1 MKKIIKFTLFT
12 MLIFLCFIGFVGCK
26 SAAKVSENNSNGF
39 TQAEAIDESVKN
51 HPEFPTNPNDTIT
64 KELPTG
70 GPAGSTAKVKYTTK
84 VQLSSKGSYLVT
96 LTKDWGITVKGTYVK
111 SFWKYEVTPN
121 STKLIDYVD
130 NDKLPG
136 TMK

>member
-1 MKKIIKFTLFT
+1 MKKTLKFTI
-12 MLIFLCFIGFVGCK
+12 LIMMIFVCFINFEGCK
-26 SAAKVSENNSNGF
+26 SVTQVSKNNSNRF
-39 TQAEAIDESVKN
+39 SQAEAIAESVKKQ
-51 HPEFPTNPNDTIT
+51 PDFPANPNDTII

-70 GPAGSTAKVKYTTK
+70 GPPGSTAKVKYTTK
-84 VQLSSKGSYLVT
+84 VESSGKNSYLVT
-96 LTKDWGITVKGTYVK
+96 LTKDWGITVNGTYAK

-121 STKLIDYVD
+121 SIKLIDSVD